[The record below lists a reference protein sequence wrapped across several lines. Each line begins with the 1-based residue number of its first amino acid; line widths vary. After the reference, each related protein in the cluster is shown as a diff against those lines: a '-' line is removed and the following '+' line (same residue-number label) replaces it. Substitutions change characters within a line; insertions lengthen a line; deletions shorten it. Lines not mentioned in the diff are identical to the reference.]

1 MTFTKEQKSVCE
13 RVINCWETGK
23 PDGVYHDVTV
33 YRDGPKNV
41 PQVTYG
47 RSQTTEYGNL
57 RRLIKMYVD
66 AKAMYSEVLAPY
78 VDKIGVT
85 PLSSDETFKQ
95 ILRDAGKNDPIMR
108 ETQDVFFDQVYFTR
122 AMKWADDNGFTLP
135 LSGLVIYD
143 SFIHSGS
150 ILNLLRER
158 FPEKTPANGGKE
170 EKWIE
175 QYVTERLAWLKTHDR
190 KEVRAS
196 AYRAEDMLRE
206 VKAGNWKLDKLPFRA
221 NGIRVMPVVAAEKVE
236 KTETATTTE
245 KTETQTNTPAK
256 N

>member
-33 YRDGPKNV
+33 YKDGPKNV

-78 VDKIGVT
+78 VEKIGVT
-85 PLSSDETFKQ
+85 PLSSDDTFKQ
-95 ILRDAGKNDPIMR
+95 ILRDAGKNDPVMR
-108 ETQDVFFDQVYFTR
+108 ETQDVFFEQVYFNR

-143 SFIHSGS
+143 SYIHSGS
-150 ILNLLRER
+150 ILNALRER
-158 FPEKTPANGGKE
+158 FPEKTPTNGGKE

-175 QYVTERLAWLKTHDR
+175 QYVTTRLQWLKEHDR

-221 NGIRVMPVVAAEKVE
+221 NGTKVMPVVVAPKTAENAE
-236 KTETATTTE
+236 NAETTTP
-245 KTETQTNTPAK
+245 KPATSTNS
-256 N
+256 